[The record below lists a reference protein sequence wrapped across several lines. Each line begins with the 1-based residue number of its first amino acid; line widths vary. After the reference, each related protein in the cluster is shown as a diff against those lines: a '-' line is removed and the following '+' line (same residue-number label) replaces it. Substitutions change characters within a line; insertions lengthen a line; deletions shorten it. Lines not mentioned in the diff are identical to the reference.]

1 MKKKNLFFSVI
12 ILCLVIIAATAF
24 YWYQKPRASLTN
36 IKAAYTLSS
45 KELYTAFQQDEKKA
59 NQQFLE
65 KVIEVTG
72 FVDDVSKTDSTIS
85 LLLTGDAMGG
95 VNCSVRKSKGSEETM
110 PQKGAAATVKGRC
123 IGFLTDVNLVD
134 AVIEK

>member
-1 MKKKNLFFSVI
+1 MKKRKLFFTVAV
-12 ILCLVIIAATAF
+12 LCLLIIAVSAF

-36 IKAAYTLSS
+36 VKPAYSLNA
-45 KELYTAFQQDEKKA
+45 KELYAAFQQDEKKA

-72 FVDDVSKTDSTIS
+72 TVDNVQATDSTVS
-85 LLLTGDAMGG
+85 LLLSGDGMGG
-95 VNCSVRKSKGSEETM
+95 INCSMRKSANDPETIPTKGSAV
-110 PQKGAAATVKGRC
+110 KVKGRC
-123 IGFLTDVNLVD
+123 VGFLMDVNLVD